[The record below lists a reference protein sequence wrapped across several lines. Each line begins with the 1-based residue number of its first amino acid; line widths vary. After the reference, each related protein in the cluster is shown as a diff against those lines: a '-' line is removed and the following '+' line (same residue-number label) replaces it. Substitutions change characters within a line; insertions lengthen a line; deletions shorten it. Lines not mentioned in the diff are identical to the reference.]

1 MTLYEEGTKE
11 TADLL
16 ADIIHRVMCFRGQ
29 TTKTCRS
36 DKGDGLLFARELDR
50 LNLRLVVKERKGE

>member
-1 MTLYEEGTKE
+1 MTLFEKQ

-16 ADIIHRVMCFRGQ
+16 ADIIHRTMCFRGE

-36 DKGDGLLFARELDR
+36 DKGDGVLFARELDR
-50 LNLRLVVKERKGE
+50 LNLRIVPKEAK